1 MNMLTSIEVKPQIML
16 LHGWG
21 FDRSVFASWQL
32 ELERYFDVRY
42 TDLPGYGGAAS
53 TVDIWCADLAA
64 KLVRPVV
71 LVGWSL
77 GGQAAVQFAYRYPAK
92 VSALVNIASNPSFV
106 QRDDWRSAMPQ
117 QTFNEF
123 EQGFARNPQRTLR
136 RFASLVAQAGGDTR
150 QLQKTLRNSAAT
162 AQAHQQ
168 GLTFLRHWDVRS
180 ELQQLSMPVLHLL
193 GECDQLVPSMLKESL
208 HRLAPQQQVR
218 AVSDAGHAVFLDN
231 SSELAAQIHRFVA
244 ADGAA
249 GLAKTRV
256 AQSFS
261 KAAASY
267 DAVAH
272 LQRQVGDHLFAL
284 LPSDSRKRVLD
295 LGCGT
300 GSALPR
306 LRSRFPAGA
315 LVAVDIAEGMLQF
328 AKAQHGPADCTLLC
342 ADAEELPLADQSVDC
357 IFSNLAVQWC
367 DLSMVLREC
376 WRILKPEGSLH
387 ISTLG
392 PETLR
397 ELRAA
402 WSEADAHVHVNR
414 FTPLEEVQHALACS
428 GLHDCVVE
436 REMIILKYS
445 DVRSLTGELKA
456 LGAHNLN
463 NGAPEGLTGKQR
475 LRTMLAAYEQQR
487 DAAGMLPASYEA
499 LFVSAKKI
507 DA

>member
-1 MNMLTSIEVKPQIML
+1 MNMLTSIEAKPQLVL

-21 FDRSVFASWQL
+21 FDRSVFALWQI
-32 ELERYFDVRY
+32 ELERYFDVRH
-42 TDLPGYGGAAS
+42 TDLPGYGDAAL
-53 TVDIWCADLAA
+53 TLDMWCTDLAA
-64 KLVRPVV
+64 ELAQPVV

-92 VSALVNIASNPSFV
+92 VSALINIAGNPSFV
-106 QRDDWRSAMPQ
+106 QRDDWRSAMPMR
-117 QTFNEF
+117 TFDDF
-123 EQGFARNPQRTLR
+123 EQGFSSNPQRTLR
-136 RFASLVAQAGGDTR
+136 RFASLVTQAGDNTR
-150 QLQKTLRNSAAT
+150 RLRKTLCNSVAT

-180 ELQQLSMPVLHLL
+180 ELQQLPMPVLHLL
-193 GECDQLVPSMLKESL
+193 GERDQLVPYALAESL
-208 HRLAPQQQVR
+208 QTLAPQQRVL

-231 SSELAAQIHRFVA
+231 SSELAAEIHRFVA

-284 LPSDSRKRVLD
+284 LPSDSRKSVLD

-300 GSALPR
+300 GSALLR
-306 LRSRFPAGA
+306 LQNRFPAGA
-315 LVAVDIAEGMLQF
+315 LVAVDIAEGMLLF
-328 AKAQHGPADCTLLC
+328 AKAQHSAADCTILC
-342 ADAEELPLADQSVDC
+342 ADAEGLPLADQSIDC

-367 DLSMVLREC
+367 DLNKVLREC
-376 WRILKPEGSLH
+376 RRVLKPGGTLH

-402 WSEADAHVHVNR
+402 WSEADAYVHVNR
-414 FTPLEEVQHALACS
+414 FTPIKEVQHALACS
-428 GLHDCVVE
+428 GLHGCAVE
-436 REMIILKYS
+436 REVIILKYS
-445 DVRSLTGELKA
+445 DVRSLTSELKA

-463 NGAPEGLTGKQR
+463 NGAPAGLTGKQR
-475 LRTMLAAYEQQR
+475 LRAMLAAYEQQR
-487 DAAGMLPASYEA
+487 DAAGMLSASYEA